1 MRTGVIAKK
10 IGMSRIFKDDGS
22 NIPVTVLQM
31 DNCTVIQKKFENL
44 DGYNAM
50 SISFG
55 KKEKNTNKPT
65 IGFFKKNKMPISKLL
80 REFRVSENGF
90 LDTGTKITC
99 KHFVIGQKV
108 DVTGFTIGKGFA
120 GGMKRHNFSGN
131 RATHG
136 VSISHRS
143 HGSTGQCQDPG
154 KVFKGKKMAGRL
166 GNVKRTIQN
175 LEVVKTIIEDDLI
188 LVKGSV
194 PGPRG
199 LYVTISDAV
208 KLKQDLPYPTFNDSV
223 QKQEKSPD
231 ENLTQNQDN
240 EGTKENIENKKND
253 IAQKTDE
260 DNNASFNENDKS
272 VDQDNKTEK
281 HGESKWK

>member
-31 DNCTVIQKKFENL
+31 DNCTVIQKKVENL
-44 DGYNAM
+44 DGYNAV
-50 SISFG
+50 SVSYG
-55 KKEKNTNKPT
+55 KKEKNANKPT
-65 IGFFKKNKMPISKLL
+65 IGFYKKNKMTISKIL
-80 REFRVSENGF
+80 REFRVSDNGF

-99 KHFVIGQKV
+99 QHFVIGQKV

-120 GGMKRHNFSGN
+120 GGMKRHNFAGN

-208 KLKQDLPYPTFNDSV
+208 KIKQDLPYPTSNDFV
-223 QKQEKSPD
+223 QEQEKNSGED
-231 ENLTQNQDN
+231 SNQNLNSDMNT
-240 EGTKENIENKKND
+240 ENIENKD
-253 IAQKTDE
+253 SEVSQKMNE
-260 DNNASFNENDKS
+260 DKKATSNENGKS
-272 VDQDNKTEK
+272 VDEDNKTEK
-281 HGESKWK
+281 QGESK

>member
-31 DNCTVIQKKFENL
+31 DNCTVIQKKVENL
-44 DGYNAM
+44 DGYNAV
-50 SISFG
+50 SVSYG
-55 KKEKNTNKPT
+55 KKEKNANKPT
-65 IGFFKKNKMPISKLL
+65 IGFYKKNKMTISKIL
-80 REFRVSENGF
+80 REFRVSDNGF
-90 LDTGTKITC
+90 LDTGTKSTC
-99 KHFVIGQKV
+99 HHFVIGQKV

-120 GGMKRHNFSGN
+120 GGMKRHNFAGN

-208 KLKQDLPYPTFNDSV
+208 KIKQDLPYPTSNNLV
-223 QKQEKSPD
+223 QEQEKNSGEDSNQNLNSD
-231 ENLTQNQDN
+231 ENT
-240 EGTKENIENKKND
+240 ENIENKNNE
-253 IAQKTDE
+253 ISQKMNE
-260 DNNASFNENDKS
+260 DMKATLNENAKS

-281 HGESKWK
+281 QGESK

>member
-31 DNCTVIQKKFENL
+31 DNCTVIQKKVENL
-44 DGYNAM
+44 DGYNAV
-50 SISFG
+50 SVSYR
-55 KKEKNTNKPT
+55 KKEKNANKPT
-65 IGFFKKNKMPISKLL
+65 IGFYKKNKMTISKIL
-80 REFRVSENGF
+80 REFRVSDNGF

-99 KHFVIGQKV
+99 QHFVIGQKV

-120 GGMKRHNFSGN
+120 GGMKRHNFAGN

-208 KLKQDLPYPTFNDSV
+208 KIKQDLPYPTSNNLV
-223 QKQEKSPD
+223 QEQEKNSGEDSNQNLNSD
-231 ENLTQNQDN
+231 ENT
-240 EGTKENIENKKND
+240 ENIENKNNE
-253 IAQKTDE
+253 ISQKMNE
-260 DNNASFNENDKS
+260 DMKATSNENAKS

-281 HGESKWK
+281 QGDSK

>member
-31 DNCTVIQKKFENL
+31 DNCTVIQKKVENL
-44 DGYNAM
+44 DGYNAV
-50 SISFG
+50 SVSYG
-55 KKEKNTNKPT
+55 KKEKNANKPT
-65 IGFFKKNKMPISKLL
+65 IGFYKKNKMTISKIL
-80 REFRVSENGF
+80 REFRVSDNGF

-99 KHFVIGQKV
+99 QHFVIGQKV

-120 GGMKRHNFSGN
+120 GGMKRHNFAGN

-208 KLKQDLPYPTFNDSV
+208 KIKQDLPYPTSNDFV
-223 QKQEKSPD
+223 QDQEKNSGED
-231 ENLTQNQDN
+231 SNQNLNSDMNT
-240 EGTKENIENKKND
+240 ENIENKD
-253 IAQKTDE
+253 SEVSQKMNE
-260 DNNASFNENDKS
+260 DKKATSNENGKS
-272 VDQDNKTEK
+272 VDEDNKTEK
-281 HGESKWK
+281 QGESK

>member
-31 DNCTVIQKKFENL
+31 DNCTVIQKKVENL
-44 DGYNAM
+44 DGYNAV
-50 SISFG
+50 SVSYG
-55 KKEKNTNKPT
+55 KKEKNANKPT
-65 IGFFKKNKMPISKLL
+65 IGFYKKNKMIISKIL
-80 REFRVSENGF
+80 REFRVSDNGF

-99 KHFVIGQKV
+99 QHFVIGQKV

-120 GGMKRHNFSGN
+120 GGMKRHNFAGN

-208 KLKQDLPYPTFNDSV
+208 KIKQDLPYPTSNDFV
-223 QKQEKSPD
+223 QEQEKNSGED
-231 ENLTQNQDN
+231 SNQNLNSDMNT
-240 EGTKENIENKKND
+240 ENIENKDSEVSQKMNEDKKATSNKNG
-253 IAQKTDE
+253 
-260 DNNASFNENDKS
+260 KS
-272 VDQDNKTEK
+272 VDEDNKTEK
-281 HGESKWK
+281 QGESK

>member
-194 PGPRG
+194 QGPRG

-281 HGESKWK
+281 HGESK

>member
-31 DNCTVIQKKFENL
+31 DNCTVIQKKVENL
-44 DGYNAM
+44 DGYNAV
-50 SISFG
+50 SVSYG
-55 KKEKNTNKPT
+55 KKEKNANKPT
-65 IGFFKKNKMPISKLL
+65 IGFYKKNKMPIFKIL
-80 REFRVSENGF
+80 REFRVSDNGF
-90 LDTGTKITC
+90 LDAGAKITC
-99 KHFVIGQKV
+99 QHFVIGQKV

-120 GGMKRHNFSGN
+120 GGMKRHNFAGN

-208 KLKQDLPYPTFNDSV
+208 KIKQDLPYPTSNDFV
-223 QKQEKSPD
+223 QEQEKNSGED
-231 ENLTQNQDN
+231 SNQNLNSDMNT
-240 EGTKENIENKKND
+240 ENIENKDSEVSQKMNEDKKATSNKNG
-253 IAQKTDE
+253 
-260 DNNASFNENDKS
+260 KS
-272 VDQDNKTEK
+272 VDEDNKTEK
-281 HGESKWK
+281 QGESK

>member
-31 DNCTVIQKKFENL
+31 DNCTVIQKKVENL
-44 DGYNAM
+44 DGYNAV
-50 SISFG
+50 SVSYG
-55 KKEKNTNKPT
+55 KKEKNANKPT
-65 IGFFKKNKMPISKLL
+65 IGFYKKNKMTISKIL
-80 REFRVSENGF
+80 REFRVSDSGF

-99 KHFVIGQKV
+99 QHFVIGQKV

-120 GGMKRHNFSGN
+120 GGMKRHNFAGN

-208 KLKQDLPYPTFNDSV
+208 KIKQDLPYPTSNDFV
-223 QKQEKSPD
+223 QEQEKNSGED
-231 ENLTQNQDN
+231 SNQNLNSDMNT
-240 EGTKENIENKKND
+240 ENIENKD
-253 IAQKTDE
+253 SEVSQKMNE
-260 DNNASFNENDKS
+260 DKKATSNENGKS
-272 VDQDNKTEK
+272 VDEDNKTEK
-281 HGESKWK
+281 QGESK

>member
-31 DNCTVIQKKFENL
+31 DNCTVIQKKVENL
-44 DGYNAM
+44 DGYNAV
-50 SISFG
+50 SVSYG
-55 KKEKNTNKPT
+55 KKEKNANKPT
-65 IGFFKKNKMPISKLL
+65 IGFYKKNKMTISKIL
-80 REFRVSENGF
+80 REFRVSDNGF

-99 KHFVIGQKV
+99 QHFVIGQKV

-120 GGMKRHNFSGN
+120 GGMKRHNFAGN

-208 KLKQDLPYPTFNDSV
+208 KIKQDLPYPTSNNLV
-223 QKQEKSPD
+223 QEQEKNPGEDSNQTLNTD
-231 ENLTQNQDN
+231 ENT
-240 EGTKENIENKKND
+240 ENIENKNNE
-253 IAQKTDE
+253 ISQKMNE
-260 DNNASFNENDKS
+260 DMKATSNENAKS

-281 HGESKWK
+281 QGESK